1 MKRTLLCTLLALAL
15 ASGALAEATVNIK
28 SDLSEVVMSIGDKK
42 IADLPMK
49 DGLATWVGN
58 LDSARSDTTAQFA
71 GFATHKVVTKLVA
84 EGVPL
89 IRQKSDGGVIPANAG
104 GGIYQITVTKG
115 KGEVIPVS
123 FSPFG
128 IGVHAPDG
136 SVWHSGFFSISTNPE
151 DWQPYK

>member
-1 MKRTLLCTLLALAL
+1 MNALLCTLLALAIT
-15 ASGALAEATVNIK
+15 SGAFAEATVNIK
-28 SDLSEVVMSIGDKK
+28 SDLSEVVISIGEKQL
-42 IADLPMK
+42 ADLPMK
-49 DGLATWVGN
+49 DGLATWMGN
-58 LDSARSDTTAQFA
+58 LDSARTDTSALFL
-71 GFATHKVVTKLVA
+71 GFATYEAVAKLAA
-84 EGVPL
+84 EGVPF